1 MRYLKRITA
10 IISLMAALFVMGALN
25 TQAQTRRVIVVHR
38 PVIWHTGFWGRGY
51 YDPFYDPYYYD
62 PYLQAQREKYY
73 LQQDVKDK
81 RKDLAKDREKYG
93 SDGYL
98 SPKEQEKLSKAQE
111 KYNRSVAR
119 LNKYNRDY

>member
-10 IISLMAALFVMGALN
+10 IISLMAALFVMGATN
-25 TQAQTRRVIVVHR
+25 SQAQTRRVVIVHR

-73 LQQDVKDK
+73 LEQDVKDK
-81 RKDLAKDREKYG
+81 RKDLAKHQEKYRN
-93 SDGYL
+93 DGYL
-98 SPKEQEKLSKAQE
+98 TPKEQEKLAKDQE
-111 KYNRSVAR
+111 KYAKAVRKLNDFNRS
-119 LNKYNRDY
+119 D